1 MSIWFAIP
9 LGVAIIA
16 VLMVAVRRG
25 RTSSVTALHLHR

>member
-16 VLMVAVRRG
+16 VLMVAIRRG
-25 RTSSVTALHLHR
+25 STSSVTALHLHR